1 MLGNA
6 RQLEQLQLFVHLQG
20 NSKRVHGYPKQTI
33 DLNVQGAFSK
43 GTLPNSLF
51 NSSIGSFDF
60 DRALFTLKSV
70 FLADKPSFDIVNL
83 PQLDKICADFNH
95 PHPSHI
101 NVSSFEDNNIK
112 VLLRADAFWFNAEC
126 DIKKRPVCS
135 PYSIQNLLGCTM
147 TGPMNQKLHRDKTQ
161 QQSINFTVLKAPTSK
176 LKLSE

>member
-6 RQLEQLQLFVHLQG
+6 RQLEQLQLFVYLQG

-33 DLNVQGAFSK
+33 DLNLQGAFSK

-60 DRALFTLKSV
+60 DRALFTLLSV

-112 VLLRADAFWFNAEC
+112 VLLRADAFLVQCRMWYQ
-126 DIKKRPVCS
+126 KTTYLQS
-135 PYSIQNLLGCTM
+135 LL
-147 TGPMNQKLHRDKTQ
+147 N
-161 QQSINFTVLKAPTSK
+161 SK
-176 LKLSE
+176 LTGLYYDGPDESKTSSW